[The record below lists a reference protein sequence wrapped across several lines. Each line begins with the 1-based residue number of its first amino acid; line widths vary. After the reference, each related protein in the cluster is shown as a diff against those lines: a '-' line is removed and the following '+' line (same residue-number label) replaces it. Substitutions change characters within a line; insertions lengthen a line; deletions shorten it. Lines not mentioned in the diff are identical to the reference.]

1 MEVRRDCSLPEAVV
15 GRRRL
20 FEGGIA
26 PVLFGIE
33 LLEVVGVF
41 PFKYTELLVFALLS
55 AVGGLRDT
63 EEAASTLALLLL
75 LLPPPEQA
83 DWCCLFEG
91 GGGGRVVVLVVGRW
105 CTLVPLV
112 C

>member
-20 FEGGIA
+20 LGGLA
-26 PVLFGIE
+26 TLLFG
-33 LLEVVGVF
+33 VVGVF

-91 GGGGRVVVLVVGRW
+91 GGGGRVV
-105 CTLVPLV
+105 TLVPLV

>member
-20 FEGGIA
+20 LGGLA
-26 PVLFGIE
+26 TLLFGVV
-33 LLEVVGVF
+33 LLEVGVF

-63 EEAASTLALLLL
+63 VDEAASTLALLVL

-83 DWCCLFEG
+83 DWC
-91 GGGGRVVVLVVGRW
+91 
-105 CTLVPLV
+105 
-112 C
+112 

>member
-20 FEGGIA
+20 LGGLA
-26 PVLFGIE
+26 TLLFGVV
-33 LLEVVGVF
+33 LLEVGVF

-75 LLPPPEQA
+75 LLPPPPEQA

-91 GGGGRVVVLVVGRW
+91 GGGGRVV
-105 CTLVPLV
+105 TLVPLV

>member
-20 FEGGIA
+20 LGGLA
-26 PVLFGIE
+26 TLLFGVVL
-33 LLEVVGVF
+33 LLEVGVF

>member
-20 FEGGIA
+20 LGGLA
-26 PVLFGIE
+26 TLLFG
-33 LLEVVGVF
+33 VVGVF

-63 EEAASTLALLLL
+63 VDEAASTLALLVLL
-75 LLPPPEQA
+75 LPPPPEQA
-83 DWCCLFEG
+83 DWC
-91 GGGGRVVVLVVGRW
+91 
-105 CTLVPLV
+105 
-112 C
+112 